1 MLKLTTTQL
10 KTKQDLEE
18 ALDSAAERIRAQVQT
33 VNDALDRLQE
43 MEDHYAAQVDEATTF
58 IESIHEAQETY
69 FGERSEAWADSDRGA
84 AYRDWADA
92 WEMELEPLGLEHPEP
107 IEEPE
112 FTALDTLRDMPV
124 QP

>member
-1 MLKLTTTQL
+1 MLRLTATQL
-10 KTKQDLEE
+10 KAKHDLEE
-18 ALDSAAERIRAQVQT
+18 ALQSAATHLRGQVQA

-43 MEDHYAAQVDEATTF
+43 MEDHYACQVDEATAF

-69 FGERSEAWADSDRGA
+69 FADRSEAWADSDRGG

-92 WEMELEPLGLEHPEP
+92 WEIELEPLEFEHPEQV
-107 IEEPE
+107 EEPE
-112 FTALDTLRDMPV
+112 FTALDTLRDLAM